1 MMLPHRGQE
10 ISKNI
15 NNGQTLDD
23 VALVNERLG
32 LGSLV
37 RRRKKNERKE
47 EGKKGEGRLMNLG
60 GRESI

>member
-23 VALVNERLG
+23 VALVNKRLG

-37 RRRKKNERKE
+37 RRRKTNERKE

-60 GRESI
+60 GRESF